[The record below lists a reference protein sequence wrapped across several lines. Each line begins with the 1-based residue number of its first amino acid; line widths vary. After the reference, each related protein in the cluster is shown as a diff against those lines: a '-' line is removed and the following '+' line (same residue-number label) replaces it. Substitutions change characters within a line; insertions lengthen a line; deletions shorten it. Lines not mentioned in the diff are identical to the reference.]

1 MTSTKRQP
9 VDMVE
14 TKEYLVKN
22 GIPQLFECLMTGLMY
37 HRPVDHLNYLQQ
49 CLEKI
54 KKRGIQDVSWD
65 MFLEP
70 KPLERG
76 NLLIKPDDSQCDP
89 VPEISS
95 TRLDIKPLAAVVCII
110 AGPGVDKSTFSTE
123 IISHYPK
130 FIYVNMPKLLKKRAK
145 IETDNKEPRWP
156 QALKMINN
164 GELLPTE
171 MVLESFL
178 WKLNQHADADGFI
191 VDGYPRTESQYS
203 DLKKHVGLERL
214 AQHLSEQISQ
224 VSEDY
229 ENNNVQQTIEHRL
242 CLFKTQ
248 TLPTCKLID
257 NDEKLRVVD
266 GESKPDVIA
275 NDILK
280 ICQCVLSGKMNEP
293 EGHPSSGS
301 LPNRQIPP
309 VQHGMMGCDD
319 KTGVFNLPR
328 IIPVFPDNGRI
339 HDLHN
344 CLIILLFGGPGSGR
358 TEQASALCK
367 KLPVQHVLDLID
379 EDSGKD
385 LEVIAHRIQS
395 SDPPTDQDR
404 FIPEYW
410 DLQIDIIRQEF
421 NNIAMNSRAVIIE
434 GFPCHEGQV
443 NTFNQHIGGVDLAI
457 LLDCVESS
465 LQERLH
471 QRHYDELRKL
481 VTIPGDREQN
491 LVLND
496 FMAVVEYFLRKKEST
511 NPSADSSAF
520 VDTEEIIPEMS
531 KLIKEEYT
539 YPLQG
544 VVIDDD
550 KSLEAIVPEA
560 NQTDTVPP
568 ESNLDNSTNMD
579 NNTKLNSMMN
589 ICKPIYIIGCCE
601 DSRRAYTNCLVKKFN
616 YTSISM
622 DNVKTTND
630 TDDDNHYNLDRLIHF
645 MKENSSKD
653 CAIEGIPN
661 SLKQAKEIDSSNN
674 LLKFSNCKMII
685 LSQKKGLDPSSTVVS
700 KCDEVSLESDLID
713 FLESTGKL
721 YRVPC
726 TQSENEIEDQLGNL
740 FKNSGVE
747 N

>member
-1 MTSTKRQP
+1 
-9 VDMVE
+9 MVE

-145 IETDNKEPRWP
+145 IETDKKEPRWP

-191 VDGYPRTESQYS
+191 VDGYPRTESQ
-203 DLKKHVGLERL
+203 
-214 AQHLSEQISQ
+214 QHLSEQISQ

-367 KLPVQHVLDLID
+367 KLPGVKHFNVTDYLRQHVLDLID

-471 QRHYDELRKL
+471 QRYTRLNRVEDQDSVAVQRVLFFKYCTLPVVRHYDELRKL

-550 KSLEAIVPEA
+550 KSLEASFEDSVDKEQETSLSQVSVVPEA

-568 ESNLDNSTNMD
+568 ESNLDNSTNMVKQLNED
-579 NNTKLNSMMN
+579 EYLSTIYYVSSSHELNS
-589 ICKPIYIIGCCE
+589 
-601 DSRRAYTNCLVKKFN
+601 
-616 YTSISM
+616 
-622 DNVKTTND
+622 
-630 TDDDNHYNLDRLIHF
+630 
-645 MKENSSKD
+645 
-653 CAIEGIPN
+653 
-661 SLKQAKEIDSSNN
+661 
-674 LLKFSNCKMII
+674 II
-685 LSQKKGLDPSSTVVS
+685 LEKFP
-700 KCDEVSLESDLID
+700 
-713 FLESTGKL
+713 
-721 YRVPC
+721 P
-726 TQSENEIEDQLGNL
+726 
-740 FKNSGVE
+740 
-747 N
+747 